1 MRKKS
6 EVFLSIFCLLNKF
19 SLVKDFYYTI
29 CCLSWEKFLDTS
41 AEKSEY
47 ISMYVLYNI
56 ILFIAAI
63 VGVPYYLIKIIFT
76 GKYRKSFLP
85 KLGFRQRALLAKLKK
100 APRVWVHAVSVGEV
114 TAAAP
119 IVAALKKLRPDVEII
134 FSTSTETGQG
144 MAQGLVKG
152 VDAFIYF
159 PLDIPFVVRKTIRL
173 AKPDIFVMVE
183 TELWPNFLKACQ
195 ANGIKALMV
204 NGRISPRSFRKY
216 ELTRFFWQRILSNL
230 CAAGMIAEIDA
241 QRLKSIGMDAQK
253 IQILGNAKY
262 DALAAMAEPRLHD
275 EIAHLLEVQQ
285 NERFFVA
292 GSTHQGEEEVVI
304 QVYHDLVRRYPDFRL
319 IIVPRHIERTKA
331 VLELLHNNNLHDVIT
346 VSELKSGRK
355 RRGERIIVV
364 DVIGELFKVYS
375 LAEVVYCG
383 GSLVPKGGQNILEA
397 AAWGKVIFYG
407 PSMEDFSEER
417 ALLENAGAG
426 VTIRDAAQLREGI
439 MRALKNPDEL
449 EQRGARGKAVV
460 AANMGAAARYADLII
475 RNLD

>member
-1 MRKKS
+1 MNRRKAFTW
-6 EVFLSIFCLLNKF
+6 ELYFPIGLRLR
-19 SLVKDFYYTI
+19 
-29 CCLSWEKFLDTS
+29 EKFLDTS
-41 AEKSEY
+41 AEKSKDTN
-47 ISMYVLYNI
+47 MYVLYNI
-56 ILFIAAI
+56 LLFIAVI
-63 VGVPYYLIKIIFT
+63 VGVPYYLLKIFFA

-85 KLGFRQRALLAKLKK
+85 KLGFRQRAVLAKLKN
-100 APRVWVHAVSVGEV
+100 APRVWMHAVSVGEV

-134 FSTSTETGQG
+134 FSTSTETGQAI
-144 MAQGLVKG
+144 AQRLVKN
-152 VDAFIYF
+152 VIAFIYF
-159 PLDIPFVVRKTIRL
+159 PLDIPFVVSKTIRL
-173 AKPDIFVMVE
+173 AKPDVFVMVE

-216 ELTRFFWQRILSNL
+216 ELTRFFWKRILNDV
-230 CAAGMIAEIDA
+230 CTAGMIAAIDA
-241 QRLKSIGMDAQK
+241 QRLQSIGMDANK
-253 IQILGNAKY
+253 IQVFGNAKY

-275 EIAHLLEVQQ
+275 EIAHLLAVEK
-285 NERFFVA
+285 NERFLVA

-304 QVYHDLVRRYPDFRL
+304 EVYNDLVRRYPDFKL

-331 VLELLHNNNLHDVIT
+331 VLELLHKNDLHDVIT
-346 VSELKSGRK
+346 VSELKTGR
-355 RRGERIIVV
+355 RRQGERIIVV
-364 DVIGELFKVYS
+364 DVIGELFKIYS

-407 PSMEDFSEER
+407 PSMEDFSEEK

-426 VTIRDAAQLREGI
+426 VTVTSA
-439 MRALKNPDEL
+439 DEL
-449 EQRGARGKAVV
+449 RQKIMQALENPEELRQRGIRGKAVV
-460 AANMGAAARYADLII
+460 AANMGAAARYAEFII